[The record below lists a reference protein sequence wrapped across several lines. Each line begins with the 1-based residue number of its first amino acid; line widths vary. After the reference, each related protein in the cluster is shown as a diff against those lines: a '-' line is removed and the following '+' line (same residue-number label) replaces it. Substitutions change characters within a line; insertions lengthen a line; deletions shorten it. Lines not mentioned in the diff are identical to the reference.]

1 MTRSKEKE
9 KKEKTNTSGGEASQ
23 FFQGKDVESQ
33 NAPLQVT
40 SEKVIDLL
48 NQAQLASAESKLESL
63 KQVQELIINKD
74 PALLDNFL
82 DEILIFQQDRSA
94 DVRRF
99 VVTFIEEACKKD
111 PDLLPQTVG
120 CLAYMLGDENIV
132 ISKRVMLA
140 CNSLYKVALQI
151 VCKLRTIKDDIRAM
165 WDTMTEMK
173 RNICG
178 MIESDNDGV
187 RTHAIKFME
196 MLILVH
202 SLKPKDADMAA
213 MSSNKKDSKREEI
226 SIDIVPPNHPFV
238 KQEELVSEGM
248 TTLEALLALCASA
261 SISSVNLMAVLSSL
275 TSIGKQR
282 PAFVSTVIKAFE
294 SLHANLPP
302 TLSKSQVSSIR
313 KNLKMQLFLLLKLPL
328 IEQYQTQ
335 IGTLLTDLGATS
347 SEIQKSMPK
356 IDARKR
362 RMGEEAALQKTK
374 PESPAA
380 QFSLSKAIELTT
392 ADIVPKL
399 SKESVTDLVLVSML
413 FLPRSMPSHFQE
425 TFTPIAA
432 AGSPAQAEHLA
443 RLMATQM
450 TNAGI
455 GVGVET
461 AKEIAAAE
469 AIAEAEAKKKEQKE
483 PKSIPVVGSSSTPN
497 PDGEKPEKNMQA
509 KYKELTGK
517 QPRSITDIA
526 AELKSGSK
534 TSQTASTRLRKIKQ
548 FKLGEVTRELG
559 ADERKSMLLS
569 SYARILRSDKQA
581 LVSGY
586 STERHKVIVGLAMQF
601 YGQLTDAL
609 IKFVMEDFRTRIDL
623 GILWLYQQYVKEEG
637 QRPGCT
643 IESDSQYAMCLKKI
657 LNGMKE
663 TLEPRDKLFTKFLL
677 EAPVLSDGVRR
688 IIKEYCMDP
697 SRVMVGFSTLRE
709 LISRTP
715 AKCQEWL
722 QLLLELTTAEIEQVR
737 VQAIHSAKKLHS
749 RPEFTE
755 QVEDFALHS
764 LRQLLQPTPPMK
776 DIDPNEIQNDD
787 ILEWTEESMKAYLYL
802 YLALLPTNHTLFL
815 NLADVYVDSS
825 PLIKRAILRHLE
837 HPVRAIGMNSP
848 ELLRLVENC
857 PGGAETLVTR
867 VLHIVTDKNP
877 PTVELVQKVKDLYNK
892 RVSDVRFLI
901 PVLNGLTKAEIID
914 VLPKLISQTPNVV
927 KEVFNRLLG
936 SFQSES
942 TVAINPPLSP
952 SELLVSLH
960 TIEAKSDVKA
970 IMKAINI
977 CFGEKEIYTQEVLA
991 VVIQQLMDV
1000 VPLPTLFMR
1009 TVIQSL
1015 GMCPRLVGFVM
1026 NILNKLIVKQ
1036 VWIYPKVWQ
1045 GFIKCCQM
1053 TKPQSLPVMLQL
1065 PHIQLEEILQASPDI
1080 KGDLFKH
1087 VSTLTPNQ
1095 RGHIPAQLMKLIEG
1109 DAPADASPQEE
1120 LPPVVD
1126 SDKRK
1131 RKIDVSKVLGKDKK
1145 KKEK

>member
-1 MTRSKEKE
+1 MKGKE
-9 KKEKTNTSGGEASQ
+9 KKEKTPASGGEASQ
-23 FFQGKDVESQ
+23 FFHGKDVETQ

-48 NQAQLASAESKLESL
+48 NQAQLASSENKLDYL
-63 KQVQELIINKD
+63 KQVQELIVNKD
-74 PALLDNFL
+74 TALLDNFL

-99 VVTFIEEACKKD
+99 VVTFIEDACKKD
-111 PDLLPQTVG
+111 PELLPQTVG
-120 CLAYMLGDENIV
+120 CLAYMLGDENIIV
-132 ISKRVMLA
+132 SKRVMLA
-140 CNSLYKVALQI
+140 CNSLYKVALQM
-151 VCKLRTIKDDIRAM
+151 VCKLRTIKEDIRTM
-165 WDTMTEMK
+165 WEAMTELK

-178 MIESDNDGV
+178 MIESENDGV

-202 SLKPKDADMAA
+202 SPK
-213 MSSNKKDSKREEI
+213 SKNLETNISKKDKDKKDVSKEV
-226 SIDIVPPNHPFV
+226 SIDIVPANHPLV
-238 KQEELVSEGM
+238 KHDELVSEGM

-261 SISSVNLMAVLSSL
+261 NISSVNLMAVLSSL

-282 PAFVSTVIKAFE
+282 LSFVSTVIKSFE

-302 TLSKSQVSSIR
+302 TLSKSQVSSVR
-313 KNLKMQLFLLLKLPL
+313 KNLKMQLFSLIKLPL
-328 IEQYQTQ
+328 VEQLHTQ

-356 IDARKR
+356 IDRKR
-362 RMGEEAALQKTK
+362 RMDEDSSQQKEDKLDAAD
-374 PESPAA
+374 

-392 ADIVPKL
+392 VDIVPKL
-399 SKESVTDLVLVSML
+399 TKEAVTDLVLVSML

-432 AGSPAQAEHLA
+432 AGSTTQAEHLG

-469 AIAEAEAKKKEQKE
+469 AIAEVEAKKRQLTE
-483 PKSIPVVGSSSTPN
+483 PKSIPVVGSSTN
-497 PDGEKPEKNMQA
+497 TQDKQAQIQA
-509 KYKELTGK
+509 KFSVK
-517 QPRSITDIA
+517 QPRSIRDIA
-526 AELKSGSK
+526 AELKTGAK
-534 TSQTASTRLRKIKQ
+534 PQTSTRLRKVRQ
-548 FKLGEVTRELG
+548 FKLNDVTRVMNPE
-559 ADERKSMLLS
+559 DRKTMLLS
-569 SYARILRSDKQA
+569 AYARILKADKQA
-581 LVSGY
+581 LMSGY
-586 STERHKVIVGLAMQF
+586 TTEQHKLVVGLAMQF

-623 GILWLYQQYVKEEG
+623 GILWLYQEYVKEEC
-637 QRPGCT
+637 QLPGST
-643 IESDSQYAMCLKKI
+643 MEGKSQYAMCLKKI

-663 TLEPRDKLFTKFLL
+663 CLEPRDKLFTKFLL
-677 EAPVLSDGVRR
+677 EAPVLSDGVRK

-697 SRVMVGFSTLRE
+697 TRLMVGFSTLRE

-749 RPEFTE
+749 RIEFTD

-764 LRQLLQPTPPMK
+764 LRQLLQSTPPMK
-776 DIDPNEIQNDD
+776 DMDSDQVLEAN
-787 ILEWTEESMKAYLYL
+787 EWTEESIKAYLYL
-802 YLALLPTNHTLFL
+802 YLALLPTNHSLFL
-815 NLADVYVDSS
+815 NLAEVYVDSS

-857 PGGAETLVTR
+857 PTGAETLVTR

-877 PTVELVQKVKDLYNK
+877 PTLELVQKVKDLYNK

-901 PVLNGLTKAEIID
+901 PVLNGLNKVEIID

-936 SFQSES
+936 SFQSEAA
-942 TVAINPPLSP
+942 VAISPPLSP
-952 SELLVSLH
+952 AELLVSLH
-960 TIEAKSDVKA
+960 TIESKSDVKA

-1000 VPLPTLFMR
+1000 SPLPTLFMR

-1026 NILNKLIVKQ
+1026 NILSKLINKQ
-1036 VWIYPKVWQ
+1036 VWKHPKVWQ

-1053 TKPQSLPVMLQL
+1053 TKPQSFPILLQL
-1065 PHIQLEEILQASPDI
+1065 PKKQLEGILEASPDI
-1080 KGDLFKH
+1080 KSELVVH
-1087 VSTLTPNQ
+1087 VENLTYNQ
-1095 RGHIPAQLMKLIEG
+1095 RSHIPKSLMQLIEG
-1109 DAPADASPQEE
+1109 DIAKEGSQESTGDAS
-1120 LPPVVD
+1120 

-1131 RKIDVSKVLGKDKK
+1131 RKVETRESGKDKK
-1145 KKEK
+1145 KKAANE

>member
-1 MTRSKEKE
+1 MKGKD
-9 KKEKTNTSGGEASQ
+9 KKDKSLASGGEASQ
-23 FFQGKDVESQ
+23 FFHGKDVETQ

-48 NQAQLASAESKLESL
+48 NQAQLASSENKLDYL
-63 KQVQELIINKD
+63 KQVQELIVNKD

-99 VVTFIEEACKKD
+99 VVTFIEDACKKD

-120 CLAYMLGDENIV
+120 CLAYMLGDENIIV
-132 ISKRVMLA
+132 SKRVMLA
-140 CNSLYKVALQI
+140 CNSLYKVALQM
-151 VCKLRTIKDDIRAM
+151 VCKLRTIKEDIRTM
-165 WDTMTEMK
+165 WEVMTELK

-178 MIESDNDGV
+178 MIESENDGV

-202 SLKPKDADMAA
+202 SMKSKNSEVS
-213 MSSNKKDSKREEI
+213 MSSKKDQNKKDKEI
-226 SIDIVPPNHPFV
+226 SIDIVPANHPLV
-238 KQEELVSEGM
+238 KYDELVSEGM

-261 SISSVNLMAVLSSL
+261 NISSVNLMAVLSSL

-282 PAFVSTVIKAFE
+282 FSFVSTVIKSFE

-302 TLSKSQVSSIR
+302 TLSKSQVSSVR
-313 KNLKMQLFLLLKLPL
+313 KNLKMQLFSLIKLPL
-328 IEQYQTQ
+328 AEQYHTQ
-335 IGTLLTDLGATS
+335 IGTLLTDLGATA

-356 IDARKR
+356 IDSRKR
-362 RMGEEAALQKTK
+362 RLEEESALLKEDK
-374 PESPAA
+374 PDGLAV

-399 SKESVTDLVLVSML
+399 TKEAVTDLVLVSML

-432 AGSPAQAEHLA
+432 AGSTTQAEHLG

-469 AIAEAEAKKKEQKE
+469 AIAEVEAKNRQLKE
-483 PKSIPVVGSSSTPN
+483 PKSIPVVGSSTEF
-497 PDGEKPEKNMQA
+497 DKQEQMQA
-509 KYKELTGK
+509 KYKEFSVK
-517 QPRSITDIA
+517 QPRSIRDIA
-526 AELKSGSK
+526 AELKSGTK

-548 FKLGEVTRELG
+548 FKLNDVTRIMNVE
-559 ADERKSMLLS
+559 DRKSMLLS
-569 SYARILRSDKQA
+569 AYARILRADKQA
-581 LVSGY
+581 VMSGY
-586 STERHKVIVGLAMQF
+586 TTEQHKLVVGLAMQF

-623 GILWLYQQYVKEEG
+623 GILWLYQEYVKEECQQTG
-637 QRPGCT
+637 ST
-643 IESDSQYAMCLKKI
+643 MHANSQYAMCLKKI

-663 TLEPRDKLFTKFLL
+663 CLEPRDKLFTKFLL

-688 IIKEYCMDP
+688 IIKDYCMDP
-697 SRVMVGFSTLRE
+697 TRLMVGFSTLRE

-749 RPEFTE
+749 RIEFTE

-776 DIDPNEIQNDD
+776 DIDTDQIQEV
-787 ILEWTEESMKAYLYL
+787 LEWTEESIKAYLYL
-802 YLALLPTNHTLFL
+802 YLALLPTNHSLFL
-815 NLADVYVDSS
+815 NLAEVYVDSS

-857 PGGAETLVTR
+857 PTGAETLVTR

-877 PTVELVQKVKDLYNK
+877 PTLELVQKVKDLYHK

-901 PVLNGLTKAEIID
+901 PVLNGLNKIEIIN

-942 TVAINPPLSP
+942 TTVAINPPLSP

-960 TIEAKSDVKA
+960 TIESKSDVKA

-1000 VPLPTLFMR
+1000 SPLPTLFMR

-1026 NILNKLIVKQ
+1026 NILSKLINKQ
-1036 VWIYPKVWQ
+1036 VWKHPKVWQ

-1053 TKPQSLPVMLQL
+1053 TKPQSFPVLLQL
-1065 PHIQLEEILQASPDI
+1065 PKKQLDAILEVSPDI
-1080 KGDLFKH
+1080 KNELVRH
-1087 VSTLTPNQ
+1087 VENLTYNQ
-1095 RGHIPAQLMKLIEG
+1095 RSHIPKSLMQLLEG
-1109 DAPADASPQEE
+1109 DVQKDGLQDSSHD
-1120 LPPVVD
+1120 VN

-1131 RKIDVSKVLGKDKK
+1131 RKLDLSKDLGKDKK
-1145 KKEK
+1145 KKTTNDDA